1 MSGRQIMG
9 SRGLLLLAAVL
20 AVAGCAY
27 ELVRAKGVDRVQAEK
42 IEAGLERIRGL
53 NFIRP
58 VPLVVESSAT
68 AQRDIATQL
77 ERDVGAQEFRRQAQ
91 IGAWLGLYPPGIE
104 LRQQTLALLK
114 DQVAGFYDPDQG
126 RMILVRGAIDL
137 GLWDSATQFLRRRDV
152 MGELLLAHELTHAL
166 QDQHFDLKD
175 KLNTLKDDDD
185 RTLALKSVAEG
196 DATITGFAYAN
207 GGMDAAQIDKLVA
220 RLSDLP
226 RIFAHQAG
234 SIPEA
239 LRAPMAFEY
248 SAGVR
253 FVATAIGRGG
263 WPAVNAL
270 YANPPQSSQQI
281 LHPALY
287 FDYPTPPSRLV
298 LRGYRGTLAQWR
310 AVDENTL
317 GEFMLG
323 VLLKR
328 TLAPSAPA
336 DEIARAWAA
345 DRMVILTR
353 GGELSLIWLIE
364 FRDAN
369 SANRFASLYGA
380 ALSRRLKQV
389 VPAQIAVRGPVVLLM
404 VGAASANFAA
414 VEQAVFARSELGA
427 ANPLPHSPA
436 QALRTQA
443 GGVAWLSFSRA
454 LEIRSRS
461 LR

>member
-1 MSGRQIMG
+1 MTGRQVIG
-9 SRGLLLLAAVL
+9 WRGLLLLATVMAI
-20 AVAGCAY
+20 AGCAY
-27 ELVRAKGVDRVQAEK
+27 ELVRAKGVDRLQAQT

-58 VPLVVESSAT
+58 VPLVVESSAG
-68 AQRDIATQL
+68 AQRDIAAQL
-77 ERDVGAQEFRRQAQ
+77 ERDVGAREFRRQAQ

-126 RMILVRGAIDL
+126 RMILVRGAVKL
-137 GLWDSATQFLRRRDV
+137 GLWDSATQFLHRRDL

-175 KLNTLKDDDD
+175 KLAALKDNDD
-185 RTLALKSVAEG
+185 RALALKSVAEG
-196 DATITGFAYAN
+196 DATITGFAYIN
-207 GGMDAAQIDKLVA
+207 GGMGKVQIDQLVA

-234 SIPEA
+234 SVPEA

-253 FVATAIGRGG
+253 FVAAAIRRGG

-270 YANPPQSSQQI
+270 YTNPPQSSQQI

-287 FDYPTPPSRLV
+287 FDYPAPPSHLV
-298 LRGYRGTLAQWR
+298 LRGYRTSLPQWQ
-310 AVDENTL
+310 AIDSNTL

-323 VLLKR
+323 LLLRR
-328 TLAPSAPA
+328 TLEAHAPA

-353 GGELSLIWLIE
+353 GDALSLIWLIQ
-364 FRDAN
+364 FRDPAI
-369 SANRFASLYGA
+369 ANRFATLYGA
-380 ALSRRLKQV
+380 ALTRRLSHV
-389 VPAQIAVRGPVVLLM
+389 AAMQIEARGSAALLM
-404 VGAASANFAA
+404 VGAASAEFAR
-414 VEQAVFARSELGA
+414 VREAVFARSDLGA
-427 ANPLPHSPA
+427 ARPLPRPPA
-436 QALRTQA
+436 PSLRVQA
-443 GGVAWLSFSRA
+443 GESRLSFSRA
-454 LEIRSRS
+454 LEMSSRS